1 MDCLTCRE
9 ALSARLDGEA
19 EPVEQA
25 RTDDHLAECQSCRGW
40 QARAA
45 RSARLLRVR
54 PVPRVPDLTARILD
68 EAPLPARIPGL
79 VPRTLLG
86 LVAVAQLGLALAQI
100 FGTGPSSHGEHGGGP
115 LSLHLFNES
124 TAWNLALG
132 IGFYWAAWRPRGA
145 SGLLPVLTG
154 FVVVLLGY
162 SAHDLI
168 TGAAPLS
175 RVLGHALVLAGWLLL
190 IILRRALR
198 DPAPGDKAAE
208 DTARRLDLADEP
220 PLADPGAAD
229 QPGTGRHLRPA
240 GRHHAA

>member
-9 ALSARLDGEA
+9 ALSARLDGEQ
-19 EPVEQA
+19 EPVEPS
-25 RTDDHLAECQSCRGW
+25 RTDDHLAGCRSCRDW

-45 RSARLLRVR
+45 HSARLLRVR
-54 PVPRVPDLTARILD
+54 PVTQVPDLTARILD
-68 EAPLPARIPGL
+68 EAPLPARTPGL
-79 VPRTLLG
+79 VPRVLLG

-100 FGTGPSSHGEHGGGP
+100 FGTGPSSHGGHGGGP

-132 IGFYWAAWRPRGA
+132 IGFYWAAWRPRGTT
-145 SGLLPVLTG
+145 GLLPVLTG

-162 SAHDLI
+162 STHDLI

-175 RVLGHALVLAGWLLL
+175 RVLGHGLVLAGWLLL
-190 IILRRALR
+190 IVIRRAHR
-198 DPAPGDKAAE
+198 DPAPGAKATQDA
-208 DTARRLDLADEP
+208 TRHLGLDDEP
-220 PLADPGAAD
+220 PVAAEPGD
-229 QPGTGRHLRPA
+229 EPRTGRHLRPA